1 MLVYD
6 TLRRRRRFFGDTC
19 SLRDSMREEIGIVAF
34 LFLSSLR
41 GAFSHEP
48 SSSYRESRYRFRISE
63 RRCKAR
69 GIHVFLDEPSN
80 ETSMPTVDR
89 ESLSRARETRLYLGT
104 REPLEPSPLSSPLAS
119 VTGRER
125 KRAGRA
131 PSTRNISTRGENVR
145 IFLSFESYIEGIEE
159 DRSICASGN
168 LTRSIHALIRTM
180 RARLSELRN

>member
-19 SLRDSMREEIGIVAF
+19 SLRDSMREKIGIVAF

-41 GAFSHEP
+41 GAFSHRRAIG
-48 SSSYRESRYRFRISE
+48 SRAIDFVLASAGARREGSTFFST
-63 RRCKAR
+63 
-69 GIHVFLDEPSN
+69 S

-104 REPLEPSPLSSPLAS
+104 REPLEPSPLSSPFAS